1 MEPSNFSGAPSIDV
15 LQAAMPLAQD
25 HAIVIATS
33 SASAWLKGK
42 SDSGNHGFPMKLS
55 LKPISESGFMDV
67 YGTYKH
73 TYLNMITVKRHQ
85 LPEPGRII
93 IVIMIMMTSR
103 MPPPTP
109 PQPKW

>member
-1 MEPSNFSGAPSIDV
+1 MFYSICPISSYDFHMLSYIFSIVRLDFPMEPSNFSGAPSIDV

-55 LKPISESGFMDV
+55 LKPI
-67 YGTYKH
+67 
-73 TYLNMITVKRHQ
+73 Q
-85 LPEPGRII
+85 
-93 IVIMIMMTSR
+93 
-103 MPPPTP
+103 
-109 PQPKW
+109 